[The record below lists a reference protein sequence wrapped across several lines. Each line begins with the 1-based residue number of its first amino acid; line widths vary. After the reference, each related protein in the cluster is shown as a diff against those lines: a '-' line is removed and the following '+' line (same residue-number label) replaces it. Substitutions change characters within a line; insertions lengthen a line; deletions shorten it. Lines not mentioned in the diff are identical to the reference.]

1 MDESHFERSLR
12 LETEKHN
19 LVESIVDKA
28 RLLEEQGQ
36 LAEALAQWEI
46 LRTVYSQYPG
56 LSFEIA
62 RVTKRREQQVRS
74 EAKARWVWQIHTCL
88 GSSDYARALDLLRE
102 ANAEFAG
109 DTELAELEKLARQGM
124 QRSAEVSGVLA
135 QGQQY
140 VEECLSQ
147 VRRLRVAGDLDG
159 ALEQLQQGLAA
170 HPAEPRLLQM
180 NDTLQKE
187 SLRSALDAY
196 RRDLDGL
203 RRLKRDAEATANPEV
218 LKTLCQD
225 ARALAQRHP
234 EDAEIQLLASSV
246 GQRLASV
253 TQLLQSPA
261 APKVEATASRPSTAA
276 PIEPPK
282 EGLPEH
288 GGVPEVSVARLE
300 QLIERLEATR
310 SRPVA
315 PEVREGPPP
324 SPATGPRRRP
334 KWIPVSV
341 GLALILIV
349 SALGVSR
356 YLRRRKPITQP
367 PPSPPTE
374 PVHLAELPLR
384 TMAFPSDLPPAV
396 PLPALADVEKAPKAR
411 AAKAPPAPPKPQP
424 RPPSELETLYNLAQQ
439 AYKKGNYVEP
449 QQQSVIYYAK
459 RALALDP
466 NDGYAKQLLETG
478 VQGGK
483 YQVEQAIKSKDLV
496 TAHRVANAMAQLLP
510 GRSDI
515 AERQKDIADYEAADA
530 KAHRPQPMP
539 APTISVLVF
548 HLHSSKPQGPYCQ
561 GTLSVMAGRISYT
574 PESATDG
581 SMHPMSFACSDI
593 LEIRKNPHVLG
604 HHDDFHLRTA
614 SAEVIF
620 LPQHPPFDIS
630 ALRSACSH

>member
-1 MDESHFERSLR
+1 
-12 LETEKHN
+12 
-19 LVESIVDKA
+19 LVESIVSKA
-28 RLLEEQGQ
+28 RILEQRGQ
-36 LAEALAQWEI
+36 LTEALGQWEI
-46 LRTVYSQYPG
+46 LRTIYSQYPG
-56 LSFEIA
+56 LSFEIE
-62 RVTKRREQQVRS
+62 RVRKRREQQVRS
-74 EAKARWVWQIHTCL
+74 EGKARWVRQIDSCL
-88 GSSDYARALDLLRE
+88 ASSDYSHALELLQQVQ
-102 ANAEFAG
+102 AEFAG
-109 DTELAELEKLARQGM
+109 DTELAALEKLAQQGM
-124 QRSAEVSGVLA
+124 QRSAEALRVLGEGQDYLA
-135 QGQQY
+135 QGHFDEGLECLRRAHKLDGRNAVVRAVLLDSL
-140 VEECLSQ
+140 VERARSVFDQDWRSAEALAEQALDLDPNHAQARNLRTLALDRKHEALVDECLSQ
-147 VRRLRVAGDLDG
+147 VRRLKAAGDLDG
-159 ALEQLQQGLAA
+159 ALAQVQQGLTTY
-170 HPAEPRLLQM
+170 PTEPRLLQVS
-180 NDTLQKE
+180 DALQKE
-187 SLRSALDAY
+187 SLRSALEAY

-203 RRLKRDAEATANPEV
+203 KRLERDAEATADAEV

-234 EDAEIQLLASSV
+234 EDAEFQSLASSV

-396 PLPALADVEKAPKAR
+396 PLPALAV
-411 AAKAPPAPPKPQP
+411 
-424 RPPSELETLYNLAQQ
+424 
-439 AYKKGNYVEP
+439 V
-449 QQQSVIYYAK
+449 
-459 RALALDP
+459 
-466 NDGYAKQLLETG
+466 
-478 VQGGK
+478 
-483 YQVEQAIKSKDLV
+483 
-496 TAHRVANAMAQLLP
+496 
-510 GRSDI
+510 
-515 AERQKDIADYEAADA
+515 
-530 KAHRPQPMP
+530 
-539 APTISVLVF
+539 
-548 HLHSSKPQGPYCQ
+548 
-561 GTLSVMAGRISYT
+561 
-574 PESATDG
+574 
-581 SMHPMSFACSDI
+581 
-593 LEIRKNPHVLG
+593 
-604 HHDDFHLRTA
+604 
-614 SAEVIF
+614 
-620 LPQHPPFDIS
+620 
-630 ALRSACSH
+630 